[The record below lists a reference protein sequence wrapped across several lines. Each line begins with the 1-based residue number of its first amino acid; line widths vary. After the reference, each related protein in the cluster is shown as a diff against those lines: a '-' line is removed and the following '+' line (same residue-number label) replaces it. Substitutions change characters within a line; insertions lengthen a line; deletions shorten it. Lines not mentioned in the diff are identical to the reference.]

1 MGAAPPT
8 CEHGRMRL
16 TKLGHACVQ
25 ISEDDRTI
33 VIDPGSFSGA
43 SGALAAADAVLI
55 THEHF
60 DHYDGGALRAAMA
73 ERPSLEVWTSRAV
86 AEDLADLGGR
96 VHQVGHG
103 DSVTIAG
110 FEVHVYGEEH
120 ELLHPDVPPIPN
132 VGFLVNGEVFH
143 PGDAL
148 TVPSEPVPT
157 LCLPGNAPWLKVPE
171 LFSYTR
177 EVDPGRAFVIHDGL
191 LNDIGL
197 QVMQTAVTRAGNELG
212 KEFRRLT
219 PGTTVDLAA
228 K

>member
-1 MGAAPPT
+1 MQ
-8 CEHGRMRL
+8 L

-25 ISEDDRTI
+25 ITDDDRTI
-33 VIDPGSFSGA
+33 VIDPGAFSHGA
-43 SGALAAADAVLI
+43 AAALAAADAVLI

-60 DHYDGGALRAAMA
+60 DHFDADALRAAMA
-73 ERPSLEVWTSRAV
+73 KRPELEVWTSRVV
-86 AEDLADLGGR
+86 AENLADLGGR

-103 DSVTIAG
+103 DAVTIAG
-110 FEVHVYGEEH
+110 FDVHVYGEEH
-120 ELLHPDVPPIPN
+120 EILHPDVPPIPN

-157 LCLPGNAPWLKVPE
+157 LCLPGNAPWMKVPE
-171 LFSYTR
+171 LFEYTR
-177 EVDPGRAFVIHDGL
+177 AVRPERAFVIHDGL

-197 QVMQTAVTRAGNELG
+197 KVMETAVTNAGKEQD
-212 KEFRRLT
+212 KEFRRLA